1 MNRKVVG
8 SVLLLAPAL
17 VWWLAFLIVPCG
29 LVLAYTFMDR
39 GTYGGIELDFTFHN
53 LIRAFDGL
61 YLEIFLRS
69 ARIAVEAAAVS
80 LIVGYP
86 AAYAI
91 SRVTPRWQMPLLFV
105 VILPFWSNYLI
116 RTYAWIVLLNRAG
129 LVNQTL
135 ISAGII
141 QEPLSLLYN
150 ETAVVVGLVYSYL
163 PFVILTVYASIQRL
177 NPEFSEASA
186 DLGASAWKTF
196 IRVTLPLTAPGI
208 AAGGVFVFVLSI
220 GNFITPQLL
229 GGGRTKMVGNLIQD
243 QFTAARDWPF
253 GSALALVLIVI
264 MVGLLAFQ
272 SAVQQR
278 VRNVEREEESA

>member
-1 MNRKVVG
+1 MNRNLRP
-8 SVLLLAPAL
+8 VLLMTPAFF
-17 VWWLAFLIVPCG
+17 WWLAFLIVPCG
-29 LVLAYTFMDR
+29 LVLTYTFMDR
-39 GTYGGIELDFTFHN
+39 GTYGGIEPDFTFRN
-53 LIRAFDGL
+53 LARAFDDL

-80 LIVGYP
+80 LVVGYP
-86 AAYAI
+86 AAFAI
-91 SRVTPRWQMPLLFV
+91 SRVRQKWQMPLLFT

-129 LVNQTL
+129 LMNQTL

-141 QEPLSLLYN
+141 SEPLHLLYN
-150 ETAVVVGLVYSYL
+150 EAAVVVGFVYGYL
-163 PFVILTVYASIQRL
+163 PFVILTIYASIQRL
-177 NPEFSEASA
+177 NPELAEASA

-196 IRVTLPLTAPGI
+196 VRVTLPLTAPGI

-220 GNFITPQLL
+220 GNFITPELL

-253 GSALALVLIVI
+253 GSALALILIVI
-264 MVGLLAFQ
+264 MLGLLAFQ
-272 SAVQQR
+272 SAVQGR
-278 VRNVEREEESA
+278 MRNIEREDDSA